1 MLFLDNVNE
10 MSIINCAEKITIKSA
25 FIFPAFYM
33 DFHRFFTQLG
43 FTEKEA
49 EIFLALYKL
58 GTKPASSIASYL
70 HMERTSVYKS
80 LLKLTQEGVVLETK
94 VRWVTHFFVPE
105 IRLLK
110 KYMLAKKEELQHLE
124 DNFGLIEA
132 ELAQYDASKYSYIPK
147 ISLFDGEDGIKN
159 LFNDIYDT
167 TIKHQYLV
175 IKFFATNTFEAQV
188 SVGKKLK
195 DYYENIFAKL
205 QKQKVLVE
213 AYLGNGVMIMEQIS
227 KTTNIQNLS
236 ELPAG
241 NSTMNIFVV
250 GEVVYLI
257 IFKELP
263 FGIKIDSRDFSS
275 VMHFLFEKLQSN

>member
-1 MLFLDNVNE
+1 MLLGYDLFCLRKG
-10 MSIINCAEKITIKSA
+10 SCILFSRSA
-25 FIFPAFYM
+25 IEFFNQLFVHFYIWGSASFQTKWIFHLSFYEQ
-33 DFHRFFTQLG
+33 FTVK
-43 FTEKEA
+43 FSHIE
-49 EIFLALYKL
+49 
-58 GTKPASSIASYL
+58 
-70 HMERTSVYKS
+70 VC
-80 LLKLTQEGVVLETK
+80 K
-94 VRWVTHFFVPE
+94 V
-105 IRLLK
+105 I
-110 KYMLAKKEELQHLE
+110 
-124 DNFGLIEA
+124 
-132 ELAQYDASKYSYIPK
+132 
-147 ISLFDGEDGIKN
+147 
-159 LFNDIYDT
+159 NDIYDT
-167 TIKHQYLV
+167 TIKYQYLV
-175 IKFFATNTFEAQV
+175 IKFFATNTFDAQV

-236 ELPAG
+236 ELSAG